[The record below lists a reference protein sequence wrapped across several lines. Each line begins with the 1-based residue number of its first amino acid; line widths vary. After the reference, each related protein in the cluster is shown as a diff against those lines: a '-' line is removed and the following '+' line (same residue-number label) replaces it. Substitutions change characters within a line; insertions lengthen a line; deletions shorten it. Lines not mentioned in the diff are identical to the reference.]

1 MDEMTLVNKCIDG
14 DPLAQRKLFDMYAPK
29 MLGVC
34 LRYAGS
40 TELAEDALQDGF
52 VKVFTKLNAYSGQG
66 SLEGWIRRIMVN
78 TSLDQIRRN
87 AKYTANVS
95 VDDVEYRMESD
106 AQILSTLMEEDLLK
120 LVQEMPEGYR
130 TVFNLFAIEGY
141 SHKEIAKELDISEN
155 TSKSQYSRAKSYLR
169 TKVEELEIGR

>member
-1 MDEMTLVNKCIDG
+1 
-14 DPLAQRKLFDMYAPK
+14 
-29 MLGVC
+29 
-34 LRYAGS
+34 
-40 TELAEDALQDGF
+40 
-52 VKVFTKLNAYSGQG
+52 
-66 SLEGWIRRIMVN
+66 
-78 TSLDQIRRN
+78 
-87 AKYTANVS
+87 
-95 VDDVEYRMESD
+95 MESD